1 MSISVSQ
8 LTTLDPE
15 RRDSLSLTSPI
26 TDHGL
31 EGTGDLSDF
40 NADLVE
46 NILALLDEHTSL
58 APSYSPAVSAR
69 YVSTPRSIS
78 QWVQKL
84 PSNYSTA
91 TPLAISPGDTFT
103 SNYESSHENLYVN
116 QEESSRQLTPNPI
129 NSCEE
134 YRTWLPRVTSLIPK
148 VPSYESPEYPT
159 ISSSSHRSK
168 NGLNTGLEFPAIPS
182 RMGRNSDRMS
192 ALRRTAVSP
201 TPLPSKKRS
210 GSMPNMRTSVKPI
223 NPGAL
228 EAYSRKSQPI
238 RIRTPVSNETTE
250 FCFPLPP
257 ISTSLFPRNSSSPIS
272 INEESEISSHQ
283 NTPRVGQKNSDSLL
297 GPSMI
302 SLVTEIEP
310 YHKYK
315 NLAQELKK
323 QTESDVKDTTGHLR
337 TKYQASP
344 RRPATLRNSFICLD
358 IPTPSSP
365 IYSRRVK
372 SALLISQG
380 MGPDAQ
386 GLAENMQRQT
396 GSMRKSVRDSQNLK
410 PIISPSATNS
420 GTNIT
425 ASVEDQNLLKECL
438 VIGVEARLLTVY
450 RRSLTSAKVEW
461 LVVDNGMVANVDL
474 DGGRLLL
481 RCFGDAVGKID
492 FFTAEGSSLFRFQHT
507 SSKTWTATSLSM
519 HDEKMYF
526 SVRDGS
532 WDCCAHLEVSLFSGN
547 DEGTEKWLVSGDQQM
562 KRLDVWQDDR
572 IVAMIRDFGDHEVDS
587 SFTLIVACAKYYFEI
602 ASNKLVPVSNQSLS
616 KHKLVYSHG
625 TSNLF

>member
-8 LTTLDPE
+8 LTNIDSE
-15 RRDSLSLTSPI
+15 CRDSLSLTSPN

-31 EGTGDLSDF
+31 EGIGDLSDF

-84 PSNYSTA
+84 PSNFSTA
-91 TPLAISPGDTFT
+91 TPPAISDVDTIT
-103 SNYESSHENLYVN
+103 SNYEPSHGNSHVN
-116 QEESSRQLTPNPI
+116 QEESSRQIAPNPTH
-129 NSCEE
+129 SSEE
-134 YRTWLPRVTSLIPK
+134 YRTWLPRVTSLLPK
-148 VPSYESPEYPT
+148 VASYESPEHPT
-159 ISSSSHRSK
+159 TTSSFHRSK
-168 NGLNTGLEFPAIPS
+168 NGLNNGLEFPAIPS

-210 GSMPNMRTSVKPI
+210 GSMPNMRTSVKPM
-223 NPGAL
+223 NSGVL

-250 FCFPLPP
+250 YCFPLPP
-257 ISTSLFPRNSSSPIS
+257 ISTTLFPRNSSSPVS

-283 NTPRVGQKNSDSLL
+283 NTPRVGQKISDSLL
-297 GPSMI
+297 RPSMI

-315 NLAQELKK
+315 NVGQELKK
-323 QTESDVKDTTGHLR
+323 QTECDVKETPGQSR
-337 TKYQASP
+337 TKYQAPP
-344 RRPATLRNSFICLD
+344 RRPATIRNSFICLD
-358 IPTPSSP
+358 IPTPPSP
-365 IYSRRVK
+365 TYNRRVK
-372 SALLISQG
+372 SALLTSQG
-380 MGPDAQ
+380 VGLDAQ
-386 GLAENMQRQT
+386 GLADSMQRQI
-396 GSMRKSVRDSQNLK
+396 GSMNKSIRNSQNIK
-410 PIISPSATNS
+410 PRISPNATNS
-420 GTNIT
+420 RTNII
-425 ASVEDQNLLKECL
+425 ASVEDQHLLKECL
-438 VIGVEARLLTVY
+438 VIGLEARLLTVY

-461 LVVDNGMVANVDL
+461 LVVDNGMAANVDL

-519 HDEKMYF
+519 NDEKMYF

-532 WDCCAHLEVSLFSGN
+532 WDCCAHLEVSLFNRN
-547 DEGTEKWLVSGDQQM
+547 DEGTETWLVSGDQQM
-562 KRLDVWQDDR
+562 KRLDIWQGDR
-572 IVAMIRDFGDHEVDS
+572 IVAMIRDFGDHEVDFS
-587 SFTLIVACAKYYFEI
+587 STLTFDLAKQYFG
-602 ASNKLVPVSNQSLS
+602 N
-616 KHKLVYSHG
+616 
-625 TSNLF
+625 TSN